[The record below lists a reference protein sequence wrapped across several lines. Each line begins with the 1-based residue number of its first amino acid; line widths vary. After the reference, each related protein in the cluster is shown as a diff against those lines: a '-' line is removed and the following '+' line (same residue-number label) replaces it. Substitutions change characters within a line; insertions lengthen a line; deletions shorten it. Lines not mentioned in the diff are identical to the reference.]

1 VVSST
6 TCAGA
11 AGKLQVIRTSNVR
24 DVVVTVL
31 GATGAWTTGDNKFVL
46 EFDSAPQKRL
56 IDVGAPTLTA
66 TLLAASSRPLRAPA
80 RLERADVPGRYVGTI
95 TLPHAGE
102 WSVTVTW
109 RGPGAKESTTFS
121 IPVQATAKGAR

>member
-1 VVSST
+1 M
-6 TCAGA
+6 
-11 AGKLQVIRTSNVR
+11 IRTSNVG

-31 GATGAWTTGDNKFVL
+31 AATGAWTTGDNRFVL

-66 TLLAASSRPLRAPA
+66 TLPSASSRPLRAPA
-80 RLERADVPGRYVGTI
+80 RLERADVPGRYVGAI

-102 WSVTVTW
+102 WSVTVSW
-109 RGPGAKESTTFS
+109 GGADSKRSATFP
-121 IPVQATAKGAR
+121 IPVQAAAKGAR